1 MLPLQ
6 SCADRHPHRSG
17 SIPRLGFDAP
27 KSHPGIRYARSRFF
41 DPVPA
46 DLTTF
51 FEEVQLGR
59 QPIDHQQCRML
70 WNRPFA
76 GTGRAVAC
84 QLKRFEVAQA
94 AERPHMIFTFDVSVL
109 GTEQATSGVG
119 ADGKLSHR
127 AV

>member
-1 MLPLQ
+1 MSQFYQ
-6 SCADRHPHRSG
+6 SDEA
-17 SIPRLGFDAP
+17 IPRRVVIPLA
-27 KSHPGIRYARSRFF
+27 YARSRFF

-94 AERPHMIFTFDVSVL
+94 AERPHMIFTFDVSVNRP
-109 GTEQATSGVG
+109 GF
-119 ADGKLSHR
+119 
-127 AV
+127 